1 MNQKEIS
8 ELRRRFQVKKTA
20 ITYIYGCYVNTN
32 KEIVSYIDAPLGLLP
47 EDEISLYLK
56 LLKKALSGKQ
66 GKNLIDIVFS
76 TEQVMDSPEHRMLMG
91 LRDSYLKDTD
101 KREAFYRAVID
112 SLEMENTSYL
122 ILLGC
127 DAYDV
132 PYHAK
137 DGASLSDIAD
147 NVFRYIVCAICPVND
162 GKQELGYFSGDN
174 EFHNRASA
182 QVVGAPELG
191 FLFPAFDDRTT
202 NIYNA
207 LFYSKKPDEIHHE
220 FINGVFHVE
229 APLTPSEQKAAFRQ
243 ALYEA
248 EIVSME
254 AIQGIHEQLKAEIVA
269 HSEDKDADPL
279 TVSAKDIAAI
289 LVDRGVEQEK
299 VSAFEQNFSRL
310 FGKGVVISPEN
321 IIDSN
326 KFEIRSGDA
335 TIGVEPEH
343 SYLIESKMID
353 GRKYILVP
361 VDPDTEINGYAV
373 EV

>member
-254 AIQGIHEQLKAEIVA
+254 AIQGIHEQLKAAIVA
-269 HSEDKDADPL
+269 HNEDKDADPL

-310 FGKGVVISPEN
+310 FGEGVVISPEN